1 MELEQTEIH
10 TLWGDKMNNKGSTL
24 LELIISIAL
33 ISVILV
39 FMVRLLVD
47 LNDSETKNKYAKK
60 NQVIRAE
67 ILRTIEND
75 LQNKIITNIRD
86 NSTTSNLIITF
97 KFDGNKESNINV
109 LKDKLTYKNTAGK
122 TRTWTLKEG
131 YFDITQSPVDFNQD
145 ENIYSLIIDI
155 PVYTTN
161 EFNTKNNN
169 NLLDDILVSY
179 IGRTKDLNTF
189 SRCYGKGCSY

>member
-47 LNDSETKNKYAKK
+47 LNDSETNNKYAKK

-131 YFDITQSPVDFNQD
+131 YFDITQSPVDFSQD

-179 IGRTKDLNTF
+179 IGRTIDLNTF

>member
-47 LNDSETKNKYAKK
+47 LNDSETNNKYAKK

-67 ILRTIEND
+67 ILRIIEND

>member
-1 MELEQTEIH
+1 MELEQTKIH

-47 LNDSETKNKYAKK
+47 LNDSETNNKYAKK

-97 KFDGNKESNINV
+97 KFDSNKESNINV
-109 LKDKLTYKNTAGK
+109 LKDKLTYKNTDGK